1 MLWWRRT
8 YFEGGCGEGTALV
21 RELFWPCTVMCPL
34 EQTTFVAKLYQHQG
48 GITGSR
54 GVFTDHLAWVE
65 AGPSPGRRVCS
76 AAVETPSTNPVVQ
89 FGCSVIRVDSIDML
103 LSSVVIIDI
112 MRSTRYLG
120 WDHMRGRRIC
130 CSTSTSFV
138 DRVTRFCPWLHTI
151 RGLEEASRLL
161 VISTW
166 ALRLGT
172 WIADI
177 AIIRGGEMYTL
188 NRTSSGW
195 GGRRHRRAVQ
205 RRGRK

>member
-8 YFEGGCGEGTALV
+8 YFEGGCSEGTALV
-21 RELFWPCTVMCPL
+21 RELIWPCTVMCPL
-34 EQTTFVAKLYQHQG
+34 EQAAFVAE
-48 GITGSR
+48 
-54 GVFTDHLAWVE
+54 HLARIK
-65 AGPSPGRRVCS
+65 AGPSPGRCVCS

-103 LSSVVIIDI
+103 LSSIVIIDL

-120 WDHMRGRRIC
+120 WDYMRGRGIG

-138 DRVTRFCPWLHTI
+138 NRIARFRPWLDTI
-151 RGLEEASRLL
+151 RGLEEASGLL

-188 NRTSSGW
+188 NRTSSSW

-205 RRGRK
+205 RGG